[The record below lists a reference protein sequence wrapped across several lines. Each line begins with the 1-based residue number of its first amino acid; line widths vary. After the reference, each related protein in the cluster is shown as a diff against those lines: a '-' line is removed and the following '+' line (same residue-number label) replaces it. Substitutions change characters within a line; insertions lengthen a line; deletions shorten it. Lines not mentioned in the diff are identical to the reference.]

1 MPMPFLES
9 FYGVILRGNA
19 RLGGLIHFSHSDF
32 KDLTNVHD
40 GGFFFLCSSANLLH
54 LEETSSWVT
63 LMGPWESNG
72 QLLTHLIPCK
82 SEPGHLA

>member
-40 GGFFFLCSSANLLH
+40 GGFFFSLFLSKPFAFGRNL
-54 LEETSSWVT
+54 
-63 LMGPWESNG
+63 
-72 QLLTHLIPCK
+72 
-82 SEPGHLA
+82 